1 MSLSCALILLLL
13 ATPVWADQSE
23 SAEGNRGLNA
33 QWAGQLILDIRLTSF
48 PRLANTNIRV
58 EPFHGHSDY
67 FQARFSILHFL
78 FAKRMQYVIRV
89 NDDPGSKRPRQ
100 MQAAPSWRTNLLT
113 FSTTRAAIGFI
124 CWASFVT
131 TRAAIA
137 ESSSGERIS
146 RRLSLATPRGSR
158 TTVCGS
164 INTSQPKRFWKRN
177 ATTFRRKRSTQ
188 PLALLLT
195 RSAFVSMRDE
205 RYPSANASF

>member
-89 NDDPGSKRPRQ
+89 NDDPGIQTVPEDAGRAILAHELAHVQYYASGSRIH
-100 MQAAPSWRTNLLT
+100 LLGLI
-113 FSTTRAAIGFI
+113 RYN
-124 CWASFVT
+124 
-131 TRAAIA
+131 
-137 ESSSGERIS
+137 SSSYRREFER
-146 RRLSLATPRGSR
+146 RADLEATQLGYAQGLKNYRLWLYQHVSA
-158 TTVCGS
+158 
-164 INTSQPKRFWKRN
+164 K
-177 ATTFRRKRSTQ
+177 
-188 PLALLLT
+188 ALLEKKRDYLSPEEIDAAARALT
-195 RSAFVSMRDE
+195 NPVCLRVDE
-205 RYPSANASF
+205 R